1 VCRNLVSASLE
12 GCKFE
17 RSIVHFIIM
26 RNPQLVHVN
35 LSGLASVTNSTCRML
50 AQSCPLVQ
58 SLNVSFCTNADARGL
73 KRVIENCR
81 RLKEL
86 KACELHIND
95 AGMMQALFKRNAME
109 RLQLGDTTGV
119 TDEHIRLL
127 VEGVDPEIDPFTDR
141 STAPPRK
148 LVHLDLGRCTLLTD
162 NALRHLTG
170 NVPNLQ
176 QLELGGV
183 VSLTD
188 AGLSQLL
195 PTLPKLEHL
204 DIEECVELSN
214 TTLFNIARGP
224 AAKALKHLQISY
236 CENMGDVGIKE
247 LLCKCESL
255 WNLEMDNSMSWHS
268 QPSTRECKL
277 T

>member
-1 VCRNLVSASLE
+1 
-12 GCKFE
+12 
-17 RSIVHFIIM
+17 M